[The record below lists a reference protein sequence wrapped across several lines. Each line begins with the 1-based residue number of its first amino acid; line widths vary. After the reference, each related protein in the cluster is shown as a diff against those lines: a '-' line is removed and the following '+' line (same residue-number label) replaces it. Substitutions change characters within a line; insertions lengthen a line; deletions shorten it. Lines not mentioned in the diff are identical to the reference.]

1 LDPETWQQQERS
13 SRPLKLFLDWGWE
26 INQLVL
32 KTYGGTKNGDPI
44 VPSLSE
50 PSRSADGYVGI
61 RVAPSLDLMQKSV
74 SWPELPSGSIK
85 SGKGRIT
92 CD

>member
-32 KTYGGTKNGDPI
+32 KTYGGTKNGNPI
-44 VPSLSE
+44 VPSFFE
-50 PSRSADGYVGI
+50 PSRPADCCVGI
-61 RVAPSLDLMQKSV
+61 RVAPFLDLMQKLV
-74 SWPELPSGSIK
+74 PWPELPSGSIK
-85 SGKGRIT
+85 GGKGRIT